1 MRDLWRSKP
10 SQGLIC
16 QIVLGSVSAS
26 VSASEIA
33 NGERPKN
40 QLLGVAVKSLPAR
53 PVGTIPNVARHE
65 VLERTVFSGTFRNKL

>member
-16 QIVLGSVSAS
+16 QIVLGS